1 MRLESLHELFLNE
14 LHDVYDAEN
23 QLIKALPKMAD
34 LANSPE
40 LKSGIQ
46 AHLQQTRNQA
56 RRLEQILEDLGEKVK
71 GKKCLGIRG
80 IVEEGEELA
89 NHNGDPA
96 ALDAG
101 IIASAQKVEH
111 YEIAAYGTLC
121 AWARIMGHD
130 RELELLEQT
139 LEEEKETDEKL
150 TELAERMINVDAV
163 RAAGSQMRRER

>member
-40 LKSGIQ
+40 LKAGIQ

-80 IVEEGEELA
+80 IIEEGEDLA